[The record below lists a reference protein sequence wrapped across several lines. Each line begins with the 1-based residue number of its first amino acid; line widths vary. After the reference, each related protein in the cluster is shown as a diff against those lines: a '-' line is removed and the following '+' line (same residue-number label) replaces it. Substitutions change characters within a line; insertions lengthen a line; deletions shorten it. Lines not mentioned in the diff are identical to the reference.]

1 MVKVTVKQ
9 PERRMESLPMLS
21 TVVSRLLA
29 LNSDDEHY
37 FEQVLSL
44 SQEDPGFA
52 VHLIK
57 MSNSAT
63 LASVEPIVSLRDAV
77 VRLGTRNISSLITSL
92 ALLRVFEPSSQKV
105 KELWLHAIQVAIT
118 ARVIACTTTAFNVNP
133 EHAYL
138 CGLLHDIGRFS
149 QVSGGN
155 EKNKLDS
162 DTGYNIE
169 QDNAFVHASL
179 GARICQTWALPEILC
194 HVVEFHHDYE
204 LSNDLQLQ
212 PKTLHL
218 IKITQQANLFS
229 TFITELE
236 IPEPD
241 TFNEDLSE
249 QIEQVCSPL
258 SQPAPVDANQL
269 EMLMMPI
276 LQEAQS
282 VAKGM
287 GIG

>member
-1 MVKVTVKQ
+1 
-9 PERRMESLPMLS
+9 MLS

-57 MSNSAT
+57 MSNSAS
-63 LASVEPIVSLRDAV
+63 LASVEPIVSLKDAV

-92 ALLRVFEPSSQKV
+92 ALLRVFEPSGHKV
-105 KELWLHAIQVAIT
+105 KELWRHAIQVAIT
-118 ARVIACTTTAFNVNP
+118 ARVIACTTSAFHVNP

-138 CGLLHDIGRFS
+138 CGLLHDIGRFLE
-149 QVSGGN
+149 VSEIN
-155 EKNKLDS
+155 EKNNLDY
-162 DTGYNIE
+162 DTGNNTE
-169 QDNAFVHASL
+169 QNDDFAHALL
-179 GARICQTWALPEILC
+179 GARICKTWALPDILC
-194 HVVEFHHDYE
+194 QVVEFHHDYE

-229 TFITELE
+229 TFISEHVMQ
-236 IPEPD
+236 EPGI
-241 TFNEDLSE
+241 TKEDLSE

-258 SQPAPVDANQL
+258 SQPPPVDAKQL

-276 LQEAQS
+276 LQEAQL
-282 VAKGM
+282 VAKGI
-287 GIG
+287 GIGIG